1 MKFKFREYHRRSFI
15 PLAVLALAAYY
26 VLVFLPLHRHAMH
39 LDKPLMRAGQRLA
52 ATMDQTNASAIDF
65 LHITN
70 QLQETKQAIGF
81 LREARQKALARIEP
95 GPGVQA
101 SMNAPFE
108 LVEFE
113 NQRSKEIDALLRLGK
128 SSGTTLDAGVLS
140 GLPEHTLGVRQPALL
155 WAALSMATDLLR
167 SAMQFKVSTVH
178 SLSFPSTLDATTTT
192 DRLVE
197 LPFELEFSG
206 SASNAMQLLQS
217 LPLRS
222 EDLRTSGWTNAPSQ
236 KPALFVDRVLLKKQS
251 SDKLDDVRVSLRA
264 VGFVYRDQ
272 GNL

>member
-15 PLAVLALAAYY
+15 PLAAIALAAYY
-26 VLVFLPLHRHAMH
+26 VLVFLPLHRHAMR
-39 LDKPLMRAGQRLA
+39 LDKPLERAGQKLA
-52 ATMDQTNASAIDF
+52 ASMDQTNASSIDF

-113 NQRSKEIDALLRLGK
+113 NQRSKETDDLLRLAK
-128 SSGTTLDAGVLS
+128 ASGVTLDAGVLS
-140 GLPEHTLGVRQPALL
+140 GLPGHTLEVRQPALL

-167 SAMQFKVSTVH
+167 SAMQFKVSAVH
-178 SLSFPSTLDATTTT
+178 SLSFPAALDGTAA

-197 LPFELEFSG
+197 LPFDLEFSG
-206 SASNAMQLLQS
+206 SASNALQLLQS

-222 EDLRTSGWTNAPSQ
+222 DELRAGGWTNAPAQ
-236 KPALFVDRVLLKKQS
+236 KPALFIDRVLLKKQS

-264 VGFVYRDQ
+264 VGFVYREA
-272 GNL
+272 GAL

>member
-1 MKFKFREYHRRSFI
+1 MKFREYHRRSFI
-15 PLAVLALAAYY
+15 PLAAIALGAYY
-26 VLVFLPLHRHAMH
+26 VLVFLPLHRHAMR
-39 LDKPLMRAGQRLA
+39 LDYPLLRAGQKLA
-52 ATMDQTNASAIDF
+52 ASMDQTNASAIDF

-81 LREARQKALARIEP
+81 LRDARQKALARIEP

-113 NQRSKEIDALLRLGK
+113 NQRSKETDALLRLAK
-128 SSGTTLDAGVLS
+128 QSGTTLEAGVLS
-140 GLPEHTLGVRQPALL
+140 GLPEHALGIRQPALL
-155 WAALSMATDLLR
+155 WAALSMASDLLR
-167 SAMQFKVSTVH
+167 SAMQFKVSAVH
-178 SLSFPSTLDATTTT
+178 SLSFSATLDATTTSE
-192 DRLVE
+192 RLVE

-206 SASNAMQLLQS
+206 SASNALQLLQS

-222 EDLRTSGWTNAPSQ
+222 DELRASGWTNAPSQ
-236 KPALFVDRVLLKKQS
+236 KPSLFIDRVLLKKQS

-272 GNL
+272 AAL